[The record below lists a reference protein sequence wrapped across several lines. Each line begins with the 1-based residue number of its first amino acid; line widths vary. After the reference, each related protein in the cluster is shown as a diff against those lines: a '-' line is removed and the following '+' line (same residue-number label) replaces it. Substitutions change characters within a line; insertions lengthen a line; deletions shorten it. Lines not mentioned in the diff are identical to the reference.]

1 MGLRVTYLAKF
12 LLVALGLVFYCE
24 FLIYYIVLLQ
34 VNDTSYNINIQVCD
48 QKLLT

>member
-12 LLVALGLVFYCE
+12 LLLVLGLMFYCE

-34 VNDTSYNINIQVCD
+34 VNDTSYSINIQVYD
-48 QKLLT
+48 